1 MSGAVQ
7 GSLAGLVLL
16 AQGSMAPVPDP
27 RVDLLVPGLLAHQ
40 LGTLCASRNPGFLPS
55 TGDAKS
61 LLFAYAMHLKQEVF
75 SSNPAE

>member
-1 MSGAVQ
+1 
-7 GSLAGLVLL
+7 
-16 AQGSMAPVPDP
+16 MAPVPDP